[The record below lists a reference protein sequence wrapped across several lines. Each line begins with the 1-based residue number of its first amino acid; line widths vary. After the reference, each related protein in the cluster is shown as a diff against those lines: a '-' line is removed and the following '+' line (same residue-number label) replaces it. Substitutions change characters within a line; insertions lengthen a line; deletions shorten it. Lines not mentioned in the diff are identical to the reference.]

1 MYYVSCYN
9 TYREEMQ
16 NFFGGTTEKQSPK
29 EVIKLPQQSRT
40 ETVDVIDQPEKH
52 QDLKGF

>member
-1 MYYVSCYN
+1 
-9 TYREEMQ
+9 MQ

-29 EVIKLPQQSRT
+29 EVIKLPQPST